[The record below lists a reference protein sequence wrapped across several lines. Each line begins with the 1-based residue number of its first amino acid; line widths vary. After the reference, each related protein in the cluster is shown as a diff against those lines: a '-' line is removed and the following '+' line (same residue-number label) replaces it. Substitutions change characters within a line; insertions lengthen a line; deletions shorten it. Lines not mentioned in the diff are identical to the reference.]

1 MLMPKCT
8 NLMYG
13 SLCQEVPDEILAP
26 GKDPVTVGKIT
37 KIKLG
42 EERKMSKF
50 HSTVSRRDFM
60 KGLGLAGIGGAAL
73 VAPVFHD
80 LDEVLSSDK
89 ANSNRP
95 WWIKE
100 RDIENPTTEI
110 DWNVMQ
116 RYTSTNSPHNGGI
129 NLYISPADFA
139 AQYGNPAAANK
150 TQWMLDNRPGYRLID
165 KALTDQ
171 TGLPPGATTPWLAA
185 KVSTPTSL
193 GVPKYTGTPEEN
205 SRLLRSALKFY
216 GVPMIGYTLLT
227 ANTKQLVYADGYDF

>member
-80 LDEVLSSDK
+80 LDEVMSSDE

-100 RDIENPTTEI
+100 RDIENPTTGI
-110 DWNVMQ
+110 DWSVMQ
-116 RYTSTNSPHNGGI
+116 RYTSTNSPHGGTGTGNTGI
-129 NLYISPADFA
+129 YLYMDA
-139 AQYGNPAAANK
+139 ATWTSQYVNPSKANV
-150 TQWMLDNRPGYRLID
+150 TQWMTQN
-165 KALTDQ
+165 K
-171 TGLPPGATTPWLAA
+171 
-185 KVSTPTSL
+185 
-193 GVPKYTGTPEEN
+193 
-205 SRLLRSALKFY
+205 
-216 GVPMIGYTLLT
+216 
-227 ANTKQLVYADGYDF
+227 